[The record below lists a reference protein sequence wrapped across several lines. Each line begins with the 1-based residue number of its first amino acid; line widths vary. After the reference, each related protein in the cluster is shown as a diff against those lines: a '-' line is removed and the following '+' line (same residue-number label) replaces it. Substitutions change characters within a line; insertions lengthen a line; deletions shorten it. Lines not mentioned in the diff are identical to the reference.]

1 LLLFKSI
8 TNKEENTHKLLRV
21 LTINNTGAAFVTIE
35 SEGLGT
41 DVDDDLFQILFGA
54 VHLRGVPLI
63 THIL

>member
-1 LLLFKSI
+1 LFFLKSI

-21 LTINNTGAAFVTIE
+21 FTINNTGAAFVTVE
-35 SEGLGT
+35 GKGLGT

-54 VHLRGVPLI
+54 VHVRGVPLT